1 MASALKRHP
10 RRGLASPP
18 PAVIRLGPPA
28 NLDPPPKSQHGS
40 EKRQRVEIVYVRVLP
55 HELERL
61 KAEAAAAGMSV
72 AGYLRAGRLG
82 ESASGPRVRRRLP
95 EIEARLLAQA
105 DAELNHIG
113 SNLNQT
119 ARALNELA
127 LIAREIG
134 NDRLTR
140 ANLDAIE
147 RTRAVIAD
155 LAMTFAAT
163 RRAAGYDREG

>member
-1 MASALKRHP
+1 MVNALKRRPHP
-10 RRGLASPP
+10 GLASPP
-18 PAVIRLGPPA
+18 PTVIHLGPPTDLA
-28 NLDPPPKSQHGS
+28 PPRKSRHGS
-40 EKRQRVEIVYVRVLP
+40 ERRQRIETIHVRVYP
-55 HELERL
+55 PEMERL
-61 KAEAAAAGMSV
+61 KAEAAAGMSA

-82 ESASGPRVRRRLP
+82 EGASGPRVRRRLP
-95 EIEARLLAQA
+95 VIEATLLAQA
-105 DAELNHIG
+105 VAELNRIG
-113 SNLNQT
+113 NNLNQT
-119 ARALNELA
+119 ARALNELR
-127 LIAREIG
+127 LIGIESG